1 MTAGNSLC
9 FIIAFRILEISII
22 LKLNEEKNI
31 SPPFYRFLKYFV
43 FTSIR
48 SSPHNSGKSMIDLPL
63 FRTAHLMAFFTFGKI
78 GSILKYKQWRAAIVS
93 VSRL

>member
-43 FTSIR
+43 LLYKTKYFKQMRKDNVT
-48 SSPHNSGKSMIDLPL
+48 LL
-63 FRTAHLMAFFTFGKI
+63 KI
-78 GSILKYKQWRAAIVS
+78 KWL
-93 VSRL
+93 

>member
-43 FTSIR
+43 FIIYSLNIN
-48 SSPHNSGKSMIDLPL
+48 SYKFSHNNKDTQQNKSL
-63 FRTAHLMAFFTFGKI
+63 
-78 GSILKYKQWRAAIVS
+78 
-93 VSRL
+93 

>member
-31 SPPFYRFLKYFV
+31 SPPFYRFSNYFV
-43 FTSIR
+43 FIIEERVISFFNLSI
-48 SSPHNSGKSMIDLPL
+48 NIISGN
-63 FRTAHLMAFFTFGKI
+63 
-78 GSILKYKQWRAAIVS
+78 
-93 VSRL
+93 